1 MFGNNDLHEMYAE
14 SLRHHS
20 FGYALYHPC
29 PSTVLTPGSIGY
41 FDNVGEWIPMEFDSF
56 KALVAGMKMGEIE
69 HAKCGPITTKQVTQ
83 VSLSASAN
91 LYPSHFT
98 YPISNP
104 PSVNDLTP
112 FSPLLCNKA
121 Y

>member
-1 MFGNNDLHEMYAE
+1 MYAE
-14 SLRHHS
+14 ALRHHS

-29 PSTVLTPGSIGY
+29 PNTVLTPGSIGY

-56 KALVAGMKMGEIE
+56 KALVAGMKLGEIE

-83 VSLSASAN
+83 VSLSGSAN
-91 LYPSHFT
+91 LYTSHLT
-98 YPISNP
+98 YPLSQP
-104 PSVNDLTP
+104 PLRESSDSL
-112 FSPLLCNKA
+112 SPLLCKKA